1 MCADTLVSVWVW
13 KLMLMQ
19 KVFLEGTL
27 CHIYFQVNPE
37 SSGTT
42 DWLASSLCGSISTLQ
57 ALELQVSCDSHLVF
71 MWVPGSR
78 SLFPHTQ
85 ATNT

>member
-1 MCADTLVSVWVW
+1 MCADTLACVWVW
-13 KLMLMQ
+13 KLILMQ

-42 DWLASSLCGSISTLQ
+42 VWLASSLWGSISTLQ
-57 ALELQVSCDSHLVF
+57 ALELQVSCDSHQVF
-71 MWVPGSR
+71 YVGSGEPI
-78 SLFPHTQ
+78 SVPHTQ